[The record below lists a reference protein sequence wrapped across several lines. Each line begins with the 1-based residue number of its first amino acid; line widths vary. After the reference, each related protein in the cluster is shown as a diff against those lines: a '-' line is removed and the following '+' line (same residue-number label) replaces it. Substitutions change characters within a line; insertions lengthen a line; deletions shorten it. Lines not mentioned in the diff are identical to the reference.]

1 MMPSVSG
8 RPSAE
13 FIRLEGRMNDVSF
26 DREMEP
32 LLLGNVQRRRKL
44 ALTIAGASAILML
57 PFTRT
62 MSEETLPSE
71 IMEIVGVVLIVFAIL
86 GRSWCT
92 FYIGGRKGQEI
103 IALGPYSVS
112 RNPLYFF
119 SLIGIFGI
127 GAQTGSLLLGPILL
141 AIGLAIFIPVILAEE
156 RALLRRFGQVYRSY
170 LDRVP
175 RFGPRASE
183 WRDAEIVPAYPARV
197 LRTAT
202 EGMLLLLALPIC
214 ESAEWF
220 QEVGYLPALIQIP

>member
-1 MMPSVSG
+1 
-8 RPSAE
+8 
-13 FIRLEGRMNDVSF
+13 MNDVSSGH
-26 DREMEP
+26 DMEP

-44 ALTIAGASAILML
+44 ALIIAGASAILML
-57 PFTRT
+57 PFTKT

-71 IMEIVGVVLIVFAIL
+71 IMEIVGIILIVFAIL

-112 RNPLYFF
+112 RNPLYLF

-141 AIGLAIFIPVILAEE
+141 AIGLAIFIPVIVAEE
-156 RALLRRFGQVYRSY
+156 RALLRRFGQVYRCY

-175 RFGPRASE
+175 RFGPRLSK
-183 WRDAEIVPAYPARV
+183 WRDADVVPAYPARV
-197 LRTAT
+197 LRTAM
-202 EGMLLLLALPIC
+202 EGTLLLLALPIC
-214 ESAEWF
+214 EAPSGFRKA
-220 QEVGYLPALIQIP
+220 AICRR